1 MMKTVVRARYQKGA
15 IMPLEPLDI
24 EEGASLRV
32 SVEVESQA
40 SCTER
45 GLKALR
51 AAAGGWKDTH
61 NADELIRNIYEARL
75 EGSRHTQKS

>member
-1 MMKTVVRARYQKGA
+1 MKSVVRARYRKGA

-24 EEGASLRV
+24 EEGASLLV
-32 SVEVESQA
+32 SVEVESRA
-40 SCTER
+40 SRAER

-51 AAAGGWKDTH
+51 AAAGGWKDSH
-61 NADELIRNIYEARL
+61 NPDELIRNIYEARL

>member
-1 MMKTVVRARYQKGA
+1 MKSVVRARYKKGA

-32 SVEVESQA
+32 SVEVESRA
-40 SCTER
+40 SRTER

-51 AAAGGWKDTH
+51 AAAGGWKGSH
-61 NADELIRNIYEARL
+61 NPDELIRNIYEARL
-75 EGSRHTQKS
+75 EGSRHNQKN

>member
-1 MMKTVVRARYQKGA
+1 MNSVVRARYRRGA

-24 EEGASLRV
+24 EERASLLVSVDVESRV
-32 SVEVESQA
+32 SRA
-40 SCTER
+40 ER

-51 AAAGGWKDTH
+51 AAAGGWKGSH
-61 NADELIRNIYEARL
+61 NPDELIRNIYEARL